1 MNTKISFTGQKNIHS
16 ICEITNI
23 CLSIIGQPEPSATL
37 PRMPRLHRLTLVGS
51 PPKDIH
57 NLSIILLSAPNLFR
71 LDLNYNTLLLLLDN
85 ENLCYLLQQRIT
97 ALTINNMSSTNAQK
111 YITRI
116 ASIFLHLRHLYID
129 MRFLDMTID
138 LIVLCYFDEFF
149 KQQAPLMSFW
159 ADGKPSDEMK
169 NDAEKWLIN
178 HRNYFREKQFAA
190 YFNEKAER
198 LLIWL

>member
-1 MNTKISFTGQKNIHS
+1 
-16 ICEITNI
+16 
-23 CLSIIGQPEPSATL
+23 
-37 PRMPRLHRLTLVGS
+37 
-51 PPKDIH
+51 
-57 NLSIILLSAPNLFR
+57 
-71 LDLNYNTLLLLLDN
+71 
-85 ENLCYLLQQRIT
+85 
-97 ALTINNMSSTNAQK
+97 
-111 YITRI
+111 
-116 ASIFLHLRHLYID
+116 
-129 MRFLDMTID
+129 MTID